1 MLGSFEQ
8 TISSQNPHWSGK
20 IYSHSFAR
28 SHEKLPISHLGLEEI
43 QVITGIRRSGKS
55 TLLQTVINHLVK
67 QTTDPKSILY
77 INFDDPKYTDVWSDA
92 GALYSIVTTAET
104 MTGQTVHYLF
114 LDEVQ
119 NVEKWETY
127 VKSMSEMK
135 RFKKIFVTGSNS
147 QLLNSDYA
155 TLLSGRYLKTHIY
168 PIAFHELLKNSGIT
182 EYHQLITEKALA
194 LAHVN
199 RLLNYGGFP
208 RVHCVDK
215 DEQRN
220 EILKNYYE
228 TILLK
233 DCMANNTIRDHKT
246 LMNLAH
252 YLMTNPAVLYSYN
265 SLSKA
270 VGSNENT
277 IQQFIQIFQDAYL
290 IHELKSFSY
299 SVGGQLRA
307 KKKVYCID
315 NGLITATAFSFTDN
329 SGKLFENL
337 VFSELKKMGYP
348 EIYFY
353 NDQKEC
359 DFILHNVKNPTAIQV
374 CYQLTPENRAR
385 ELNGLMVAMEKLSL
399 PTGVIITYDNEEII
413 SNTITVTPFWKYFS
427 LFK

>member
-1 MLGSFEQ
+1 MSGSFEE

-20 IYSHSFAR
+20 AYSHSFKR
-28 SHEKLPISHLGLEEI
+28 SHEGLPLSNLDLEEI
-43 QVITGIRRSGKS
+43 QVVTGIRRSGKS
-55 TLLQTVINHLVK
+55 TLLQTVINHLMK
-67 QTTDPKSILY
+67 QVDPKLILY
-77 INFDDPKYTDVWSDA
+77 VNFDDPKYTDVWSDA
-92 GALYSIVTTAET
+92 GAIYTIVTTAET
-104 MTGQTVHYLF
+104 MTRQTIQYLF

-119 NVEKWETY
+119 NVEGWETY
-127 VKSMSEMK
+127 VKSVTEMK

-147 QLLNSDYA
+147 HLLNSDYA

-168 PIAFHELLKNSGIT
+168 PIAFHELLQNSGIT
-182 EYHQLITEKALA
+182 EYHQLIKEKATA

-208 RVHCVDK
+208 RVHCVHK
-215 DEQRN
+215 DEQRT
-220 EILKNYYE
+220 ELLKSYYE

-233 DCMANNTIRDHKT
+233 DCMANNAVRDHKT
-246 LMNLAH
+246 LMSLAH

-265 SLSKA
+265 SLGKA
-270 VGSNENT
+270 VDSNENT
-277 IQQFIQIFQDAYL
+277 IQQFIQIFQNAYL

-299 SVGGQLRA
+299 SVGEQLRA

-315 NGLITATAFSFTDN
+315 NGLITATAFKFMDN

-337 VFSELKKMGYP
+337 VFSELQKIGYP

-359 DFILHNVKNPTAIQV
+359 DFILHEVENPIAIQA

-385 ELNGLMVAMEKLSL
+385 EINGLMVAMEKLSL
-399 PTGVIITYDNEEII
+399 PKGVIITYDNEEKI
-413 SNTITVTPFWKYFS
+413 SDVVEAIPFWKYFS
-427 LFK
+427 LI